1 MADNRCSCGQGGSSS
16 GLSSRDTICID
27 TYRVLDSCRDKDC
40 YEDVRVFLC
49 EDGQSIIDRTTNI
62 RTTGAEI
69 VCASINVNPVQ
80 FNRGFYQI
88 TIRFYI
94 KLCFEACING
104 RSQCF
109 EGMSVV
115 EKTVVLYGGEGNVNI
130 YKSTPDGN
138 GYCAEC
144 TTANRS
150 SNLPIGVAETVSPVV
165 LSVKVAEP
173 NSCCNCYCCCS
184 CSDIPEAVADTISG
198 GLIDS
203 ENNRLYVSLG
213 IFYVVRIERPAQYLI
228 TATDYCVPDKECVT
242 SECDNPC
249 SIFRNMAFPTNEF
262 CARSFSN
269 DEKTGNSCR

>member
-1 MADNRCSCGQGGSSS
+1 MADNRCSCGQGGTGN

-62 RTTGAEI
+62 RTTSAEI

-88 TIRFYI
+88 TIRFYV

-104 RSQCF
+104 RSHCF

-130 YKSTPDGN
+130 YKSTPDSN

-173 NSCCNCYCCCS
+173 NNCNCYCCCS

-203 ENNRLYVSLG
+203 EGNRLFVSLG

-228 TATDYCVPDKECVT
+228 TATDYCVPDKECVA
-242 SECDNPC
+242 SESDNPC

-262 CARSFSN
+262 CARSFTN
-269 DEKTGNSCR
+269 DERTGNNCR